1 MQPMEARL
9 DSDGMGERMGLLAG
23 METAVEEPAGS
34 LAEVAHD
41 ARNMVTALGL
51 YCDLL
56 QEPGVLAEP
65 FRHYAGELELVTAAS
80 RRLMEKLAAMDAVL
94 PPAGGALDELL
105 ERRRTQSEAR
115 PLGQP
120 APMENLARQLH
131 ALRNLLAALAG
142 QGVELTISA
151 EGGARPVAMSAEGLT
166 RVLVNLV
173 KNASEAMPQ
182 GGHIHIQL
190 KESEPGPDGVA
201 WLTLTVE
208 DNGRGIAPM
217 ALEHLFEAGYTTRA
231 RPGSH
236 AAHRRGLG
244 LAIARSL
251 VKAAGGRMQ
260 AANRDPSGA
269 CIQMELPV
277 EKQGPG
283 TRD

>member
-1 MQPMEARL
+1 MQPTEARL
-9 DSDGMGERMGLLAG
+9 DSEGLGERMGLLAG

-56 QEPGVLAEP
+56 QEPGVLTEP

-80 RRLMEKLAAMDAVL
+80 RRLMEKLSAMDAVL
-94 PPAGGALDELL
+94 PACNGALDELL
-105 ERRRTQSEAR
+105 ERRRTQSAAH
-115 PLGQP
+115 PAGKP
-120 APMENLARQLH
+120 APIENLALHLHSLH
-131 ALRNLLAALAG
+131 ALLDALAG
-142 QGVELTISA
+142 PGIEVTATA
-151 EGGARPVAMSAEGLT
+151 EGGARPVEMTAEGLT

-173 KNASEAMPQ
+173 KNASEAMSQ

-190 KESEPGPDGVA
+190 KESEPGPDEVA

-208 DNGRGIAPM
+208 DNGCGIAPM
-217 ALEHLFEAGYTTRA
+217 ALEHLFESGYTTRA

-236 AAHRRGLG
+236 AAQRRGLG

-251 VKAAGGRMQ
+251 VEAAGGRMH

-277 EKQGPG
+277 RGE
-283 TRD
+283 